1 MKLIV
6 EESVKDLFLTKENKT
21 KNIFNFNSS
30 KLGAELN
37 NGVIFA
43 CDLNEKDLSVT
54 INLLTKQGENNY
66 QSYYE
71 KTIKLDESFEYND
84 SSTDCDIKTKFTLI
98 K

>member
-1 MKLIV
+1 MKLVV
-6 EESVKDLFLTKENKT
+6 EESVKDLFLAKENKT
-21 KNIFNFNSS
+21 KNIFNINGF

-54 INLLTKQGENNY
+54 INLLTKLGEDNY

-71 KTIKLDESFEYND
+71 KTIKLGESFEYKD
-84 SSTDCDIKTKFTLI
+84 SSSDCDIKTKFTL
-98 K
+98 KK